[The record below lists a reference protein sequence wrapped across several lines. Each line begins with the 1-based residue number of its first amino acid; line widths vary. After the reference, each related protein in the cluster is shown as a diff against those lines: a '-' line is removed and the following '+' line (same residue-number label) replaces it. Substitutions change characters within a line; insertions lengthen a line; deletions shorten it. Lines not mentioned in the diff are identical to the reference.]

1 MILTSLQTLRIK
13 LEAQELDDLVREAT
27 QTGMSPWELLHRF
40 LSAPASQSIQRSI
53 ERRIKNA
60 GLPTSA
66 TLEAFDW
73 AFNAQTINKASM
85 LELASGEFVQ
95 RGDNLAFVGQSGL
108 GKSHLIQGIA
118 RACCVLGHRVRY
130 ETSATLLEALMRAAG
145 AKTLPSTL
153 RYYRSFDL
161 LIIDEFGFDKLERR
175 EYPESP
181 SMLYKV
187 IDGRHGRGST
197 AILTNVDFGDWTEY
211 LGDPALVMALLDRVS
226 DAIVF
231 RFEGQSYRKN
241 RARKGQ

>member
-1 MILTSLQTLRIK
+1 MSPKKSTTKTNPQGAPRPATDHRAMILTSLQTLRIK

-108 GKSHLIQGIA
+108 GKPQ
-118 RACCVLGHRVRY
+118 
-130 ETSATLLEALMRAAG
+130 
-145 AKTLPSTL
+145 PSQ
-153 RYYRSFDL
+153 
-161 LIIDEFGFDKLERR
+161 
-175 EYPESP
+175 YP
-181 SMLYKV
+181 
-187 IDGRHGRGST
+187 
-197 AILTNVDFGDWTEY
+197 F
-211 LGDPALVMALLDRVS
+211 
-226 DAIVF
+226 
-231 RFEGQSYRKN
+231 SYRGM
-241 RARKGQ
+241 RG